1 MNTSDLYNNS
11 FIAGKS
17 KNYFPIGIAY
27 IDSEIKS
34 SLENVI
40 IVYCYLGEMKNRFY
54 DKFEFYD
61 ILTPEVFSLLHKSHF
76 IYILHSDKKDSDAI
90 MQDIKEG
97 SAFTQ

>member
-54 DKFEFYD
+54 D
-61 ILTPEVFSLLHKSHF
+61 LT
-76 IYILHSDKKDSDAI
+76 
-90 MQDIKEG
+90 
-97 SAFTQ
+97 